1 MRQRAC
7 VLVRDD
13 RGAYEIV
20 GEPCDWRDVRRE
32 ALDDGVVPERIEELW
47 GWGVWCEAW
56 RVGPATY
63 FLTSEMAPVEMA
75 QAMTS
80 AGF

>member
-13 RGAYEIV
+13 RGTYEII
-20 GEPCDWRDVRRE
+20 GEPRDWRDVRRE
-32 ALDDGVVPERIEELW
+32 ALDEGVVPQRIEDLM
-47 GWGVWCEAW
+47 GWGAWCEAW

-63 FLTSEMAPVEMA
+63 FVSAELPPVEMA
-75 QAMTS
+75 RAMTE